1 MQQRQQELKQEV
13 QQGQRE
19 LRHEMQQGQS
29 QLQEGQQQLVAIFE
43 SLASKLEGRKED
55 PPLEKGPPS
64 LSNAVHGF
72 ATPKTPLYQP
82 TAFPPPPGF
91 PA

>member
-1 MQQRQQELKQEV
+1 MQHRQQELKQEV

-19 LRHEMQQGQS
+19 LRHEM
-29 QLQEGQQQLVAIFE
+29 QEGQQQLVAIFE

-55 PPLEKGPPS
+55 PPQEKGPPS